1 VLQEL
6 KDVKQVLHSIEDG
19 RQVVAALKLRPGA
32 EERKPEDLYALQ
44 DDLLDLNDCLD
55 DAANA
60 VAKMQRRAGS
70 ARRGRDTDGMHNAQ
84 KSFEEARANVVAQ
97 SRNLSKE
104 RRRLASIATQ
114 HFPEMPLQD
123 PEADL
128 LGLGALEGVEKC
140 VFEAFDEPSDI
151 LRGGNHPV
159 HVTALQGNRCVLKE
173 FRCSSRDL
181 HNFQKEAKR
190 MHALDHKSVV
200 KLLSIV
206 RSNKDDSKA
215 P

>member
-1 VLQEL
+1 MLQEL

-44 DDLLDLNDCLD
+44 NDLLDLNDELD

-60 VAKMQRRAGS
+60 VAKMQRRAG
-70 ARRGRDTDGMHNAQ
+70 RRGSDTDGMQNAQ
-84 KSFEEARANVVAQ
+84 KSFDEARANVVAQ
-97 SRNLSKE
+97 SRKLSKE

-215 P
+215 S